1 MKITIVILS
10 LIITM
15 ALLGMAYMQLVTFS
29 NINHEIEQ
37 IEQERDSLLLRTEFL
52 QHKADSLRHLA
63 DTVFVEF
70 QQKLVESSRR
80 LSILGLEADS
90 LAREITTL
98 IPPGALRDT
107 ISIIVEQLEENHRAQ
122 IHQLTGTL
130 TLAQRTIELQRQRL
144 QMADTMFIS
153 LKSAYSLLEQER
165 DYWHKQANPSA
176 WTRLM
181 RNRNLILGTS
191 ALITLPIV
199 LLVR

>member
-37 IEQERDSLLLRTEFL
+37 IEQERDSLLLRTEIL
-52 QHKADSLRHLA
+52 QQKADSLRHLA

-107 ISIIVEQLEENHRAQ
+107 ISIIVAQLEENHRAQ

-130 TLAQRTIELQRQRL
+130 TLA
-144 QMADTMFIS
+144 
-153 LKSAYSLLEQER
+153 
-165 DYWHKQANPSA
+165 
-176 WTRLM
+176 
-181 RNRNLILGTS
+181 
-191 ALITLPIV
+191 
-199 LLVR
+199 